1 MPTEISVFERIAK
14 QITDI
19 RQQIVTLQISEE
31 QFQDWF
37 DGQLFKTTHSAPEQY
52 CDELMSNVRQLE
64 RSQSSDQQQWLALR
78 IEQQMLALTRA
89 VTFFQSRQRGKS

>member
-1 MPTEISVFERIAK
+1 MPTGPNVFNKIAL
-14 QITDI
+14 QIRDI
-19 RQQIVTLQISEE
+19 RKNIVALDISEE

-52 CDELMSNVRQLE
+52 CDELMSNLRQLE
-64 RSQSSDQQQWLALR
+64 RSQSSDQQHWLALR